1 VKPGYHVSHCPN
13 FWGPLYQPCFA
24 AEVFVL
30 LGAQLVGQSVGGKFY
45 IVIRDNFVFLD
56 FLCEDRVLDEPLRQ
70 IIPLVRIYIHSVV
83 SG

>member
-1 VKPGYHVSHCPN
+1 M
-13 FWGPLYQPCFA
+13 
-24 AEVFVL
+24 FVL

-56 FLCEDRVLDEPLRQ
+56 VLCEDRVLDESLLQ
-70 IIPLVRIYIHSVV
+70 IIPLVQIYIHSVV